1 MNAPSPEP
9 ARPPAPLQTRL
20 EKNLGWVVL
29 LLLAA
34 GCLVILQP
42 FFTSALWAAVLAF
55 STWPLYQRLTRWLG
69 GRRLPAALLVTLGM
83 VVVLLLPFAAVG
95 LTLAENVTEL
105 KAAARRVAEEGLP
118 GPPAWLARLPA
129 VGPELSDYWAS
140 LVADSSKLFTE
151 AKRFIE
157 PVGSLLLK
165 AGLKLGLGLAQLT
178 LSILITFFFLLHGAE
193 VGHQLTAALARIAG
207 TRGQHLL
214 GVAGHTVRG
223 VVHGILGTAMAQA
236 LMAAIG
242 FFIAGIPGAA
252 VLALLTF
259 FLSVI
264 PNGPPLIWI
273 PASLWLYQQG
283 RPGWAVFM
291 AIWGLGVSTID
302 NVVKPWLISQGS
314 DLPFLLMLL
323 GVVGGALAFGF
334 IGVFIGPTLLAVGYR
349 LIQEWAARRPDAP
362 SQSNPRAS

>member
-1 MNAPSPEP
+1 MNAPAPSPT
-9 ARPPAPLQTRL
+9 PAPLQTRL
-20 EKNLGWVVL
+20 EQNLGSIVL
-29 LLLAA
+29 VLLAA
-34 GCLVILQP
+34 GCLIILQP
-42 FFTSALWAAVLAF
+42 FASSVLWAAVLAF
-55 STWPLYQRLTRWLG
+55 SSWPLYIRLLAWLG
-69 GRRLPAALLVTLGM
+69 GRRSLAALLLTLAM

-95 LTLAENVTEL
+95 LTLADNVTEL
-105 KAAARRVAEEGLP
+105 KAAARRLADQGPP
-118 GPPAWLARLPA
+118 GPPEWLNRLPG
-129 VGPELSDYWAS
+129 VGPDLANYWAS
-140 LVADSSKLFTE
+140 LAADSSKLFAE

-157 PVGSLLLK
+157 PVGGLLLK
-165 AGLKLGLGLAQLT
+165 AGLKLGLGLAQLA
-178 LSILITFFFLLHGAE
+178 LSILITFFLLVHGAE

-214 GVAGHTVRG
+214 DVAGRTVRG

-273 PASLWLYQQG
+273 PASLWLYHQG

-302 NVVKPWLISQGS
+302 NVVKPWLISHGS

-323 GVVGGALAFGF
+323 GVLGGALAFGF

-349 LIQEWAARRPDAP
+349 LLQEWSASRPDASPKP
-362 SQSNPRAS
+362 STS